1 VHADDVGVVE
11 SGAMAGNAR
20 TIAISG
26 SASGIGAA
34 LRRRLVGEG
43 HRVVGIDLHDADIV
57 ADLGTAD
64 GRAAALDALDATC
77 GGSLD
82 GLVAGAGVAGV
93 PDRSGALL
101 TSVNYFGAVR
111 LVAGARHLLA
121 GHPSAAVVISS
132 NSTTTQP
139 GVPAR
144 LIEAC
149 LADDEDDA
157 RAVGEE
163 VGAVAAYAATKAAL
177 ARWVRRRATTAD
189 WIGQGISL
197 NAIAPGATVTAMT
210 DEVRAD
216 PVLGQFIDAFPI
228 PFGRQA
234 TAEEIAGVIA
244 FLLGPDARVL
254 CGSVVFADGGTDAQ
268 IRPDDWPAPMA

>member
-1 VHADDVGVVE
+1 
-11 SGAMAGNAR
+11 MAGHGR

-34 LRRRLVGEG
+34 LRRRLTDDGD
-43 HRVVGIDLHDADIV
+43 RVIGIDLHDADIV
-57 ADLGTAD
+57 ADLGTEA
-64 GRAAALDALDATC
+64 GRSAALADLEAAC

-101 TSVNYFGAVR
+101 TSVNYFGSVR

-121 GHPSAAVVISS
+121 GRSSAAVVISS

-139 GVPAR
+139 GLPVE

-149 LADDEDDA
+149 LADDETAA
-157 RAVGEE
+157 RTIGEE
-163 VGAVAAYAATKAAL
+163 VGAVAGYGATKTAL
-177 ARWVRRRATTAD
+177 ARWVRRQATTPE
-189 WIGQGISL
+189 WVGQGIAL

-216 PVLGQFIDAFPI
+216 PLLGQFIDAFPI

-234 TAEEIAGVIA
+234 TPEEIAGVIA

-254 CGSVVFADGGTDAQ
+254 CGSVVFADGGTDAL
-268 IRPDDWPAPMA
+268 IRPDDWPCPMS